1 MQEIA
6 FGCDHAGFSL
16 KTALI
21 ETIRAHGFKI
31 LNFGTNSTD
40 SVDYPDFASRVCGAI
55 LNYQAVKGVL
65 ICGTGIGMSIA
76 ANRYKGIRA
85 ALCTSVEQAELARLH
100 NDANV
105 LCLGARIIDKE
116 TAIACLNAFLGTS
129 FEGERH
135 ALRIAKLDV

>member
-6 FGCDHAGFSL
+6 FGCDHAGLSL
-16 KTALI
+16 KTTLI
-21 ETIRAHGFKI
+21 ETIRAHGFKV
-31 LNFGTNSTD
+31 LDFGTNSTD
-40 SVDYPDFASRVCGAI
+40 SVDYPDFALRVCESI
-55 LNYQAVKGVL
+55 LNQQAVKGVL

-85 ALCTSVEQAELARLH
+85 ALCTSVQQAELARLH